1 MALEDDVALLID
13 DEGRAMT
20 LRRVSSGSY
29 SPSTSSA
36 TITSVE
42 HSVKGFLLNYRDDRR
57 EDSLVKM
64 GDRKAVIKSKGL
76 VVAPQITDILIVDNR
91 EYQIINARII
101 EQKGETVAYICQ
113 IRG

>member
-1 MALEDDVALLID
+1 MPLKDDVAHLVD

-20 LRRVSSGSY
+20 LRRVSTGAY

-42 HSVKGFLLNYRDDRR
+42 HTVKGFLLNYRDDRR

-64 GDRKAVIKSKGL
+64 GDRKAVIKAKGL
-76 VVAPQITDILIVDNR
+76 AVAPQIKDLLIVDNR
-91 EYQIINARII
+91 EFQIVNTRII
-101 EQKGETVAYICQ
+101 EQKGETVVYICQ